1 MIKVIYID
9 GKNSIYGR
17 LSTYVAKKLLD
28 GETVTIVNAQDV
40 VITGS
45 RDFITK
51 HFMEERDVGSVR
63 MGPYY
68 PRTPNAILRRSIGEM
83 LPKKKT
89 RGKEALA
96 RCMVYVGVPA
106 EFRETKFETVP
117 QAMNQKM
124 SGYMTL
130 GDVSKVLGLKVK
142 N

>member
-1 MIKVIYID
+1 MIYID

-17 LSTYVAKKLLD
+17 LSSYVAKQLLN
-28 GETVTIVNAQDV
+28 GEEVTIVNAQDV
-40 VITGS
+40 VITGN

-68 PRTPNAILRRSIGEM
+68 PRTPNAILRRSIGQM

-96 RCMVYVGVPA
+96 RCMVFVGVPPA
-106 EFRETKFETVP
+106 FKDTKFQTVP
-117 QAMNQKM
+117 QAANQKM

>member
-1 MIKVIYID
+1 MIYID

-17 LSTYVAKKLLD
+17 LSSFVAKQLLN
-28 GETVTIVNAQDV
+28 GEEVTIVNAQDV
-40 VITGS
+40 VITGK

-96 RCMVYVGVPA
+96 RCMVFVGVPSA
-106 EFRETKFETVP
+106 FKDTKFQTVP
-117 QAMNQKM
+117 QAANKKM